1 MAEVTRGGAGGAGS
15 KPGLKARAVERM
27 ARAVAG
33 ERLDALQRRLEDLET
48 EVQECRQLN
57 IRLDRD
63 MERLVPR
70 LLEAVRRELGLK
82 VSQSDLFR
90 LGMKELAKKYLP
102 DDTPKRK

>member
-33 ERLDALQRRLEDLET
+33 ERLDALQRRLEDLEA

-57 IRLDRD
+57 IRLAEVVD
-63 MERLVPR
+63 LVEE
-70 LLEAVRRELGLK
+70 LLLPIALQDEGKIAAAVE
-82 VSQSDLFR
+82 
-90 LGMKELAKKYLP
+90 KYNR
-102 DDTPKRK
+102 TI